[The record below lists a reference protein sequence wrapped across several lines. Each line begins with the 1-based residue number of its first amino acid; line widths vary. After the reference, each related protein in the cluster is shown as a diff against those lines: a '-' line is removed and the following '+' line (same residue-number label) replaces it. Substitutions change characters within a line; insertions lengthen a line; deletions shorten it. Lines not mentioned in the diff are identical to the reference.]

1 MYSWIDECGG
11 KDLRHL
17 LRVNIARI
25 TDEFFVPPRISDPE
39 QWEKFPSKREKFE
52 VEATDGIL
60 LRGSVV
66 PAEGCPLGTIVILH
80 GHMSCADRMAWR
92 AQQAS
97 LAGFNAVVYDARAH
111 GRSGGEICTFGLR
124 EAEDARVIAWCIQ
137 KFFPDCG
144 PISLW
149 GMSMGSAV
157 GAQALAGN
165 TPFAGGAL
173 FAPFSDLDAMIS
185 ATLTQQG
192 IPPSSLIASNSRE
205 KIRELIGAD
214 PADVSPLRA
223 AANIHVP
230 VLVVHGSK
238 DARIP
243 IAQGRAVFEAIPHLQ
258 KDFLELPE
266 AGHSDLTDLE
276 KPWGKSTLTRV
287 FDSLRRSG

>member
-1 MYSWIDECGG
+1 MKTQNLVDDI
-11 KDLRHL
+11 
-17 LRVNIARI
+17 
-25 TDEFFVPPRISDPE
+25 FVPPRNTDPK
-39 QWEKFPSKREKFE
+39 QWEKFPSKRRKLK

-60 LRGSVV
+60 LRAAVV
-66 PAEGCPLGTIVILH
+66 PAVGAPHGTIVILH

-111 GRSGGEICTFGLR
+111 GRSGGDICTFGIH

-144 PISLW
+144 QIHLW
-149 GMSMGSAV
+149 GMSMGAAV

-165 TPFAGGAL
+165 SPFAGGVL

-185 ATLTQQG
+185 ATLSEQG
-192 IPPSSLIASNSRE
+192 IPPSSLIACDSRE
-205 KIRELIGAD
+205 KIREFIGTD
-214 PADVSPLRA
+214 PADVSPVKA

-230 VLVVHGSK
+230 VLVVHGTK
-238 DARIP
+238 DTHIP
-243 IAQGRAVFEAIPHLQ
+243 IAHGRAVFEAIPDMR
-258 KDFLELPE
+258 KEFLELPD
-266 AGHSDLTDLE
+266 ADHSDITDLE

-287 FDSLRRSG
+287 FDFLRRSG